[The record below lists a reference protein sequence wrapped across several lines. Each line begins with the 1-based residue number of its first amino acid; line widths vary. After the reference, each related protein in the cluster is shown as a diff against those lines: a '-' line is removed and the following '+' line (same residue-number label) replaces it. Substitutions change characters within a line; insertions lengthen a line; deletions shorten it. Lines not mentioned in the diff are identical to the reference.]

1 MVILITYIFQIVL
14 FFILINLNW
23 LIGYFFVQ
31 KPLYPSEFSI
41 VMTFI
46 FFSIFVFVFINNIL
60 MRIVNKKWF
69 DKTMNIITAII
80 YTLTWI
86 ENIDSFTYHTLIFI
100 FAGIIPI
107 LFKKKIEAIIRKK
120 LQYEI

>member
-31 KPLYPSEFSI
+31 KPLYPSQFSI
-41 VMTFI
+41 ILTFI
-46 FFSIFVFVFINNIL
+46 FFSIFVFINNIL

-69 DKTMNIITAII
+69 DKTMTIITAII

-86 ENIDSFTYHTLIFI
+86 ENIDSFPYHALIFI
-100 FAGIIPI
+100 FAGITPI
-107 LFKKKIEAIIRKK
+107 LFKKKIEAFIRKK